1 MIGDNIP
8 HSNIV
13 GLVGDMIGDNIPH
26 SNTTHSD
33 DAVRQ
38 ARLRP
43 YDDRRHMVK
52 SKKAKIRMLD
62 G

>member
-1 MIGDNIP
+1 
-8 HSNIV
+8 
-13 GLVGDMIGDNIPH
+13 MIGDNIPH

-52 SKKAKIRMLD
+52 NKKAKIRMLD